1 MGRDVYKGMFGTQYE
16 SDLAKD
22 PATANAR
29 MAQIKDAIMKAIA
42 PEQTAADG
50 GQIKPYQD
58 AIMRTPPTVVVN
70 KGGDVVN
77 GGDTNVGIVGM
88 RDLSHGGM
96 RFGYR

>member
-1 MGRDVYKGMFGTQYE
+1 
-16 SDLAKD
+16 
-22 PATANAR
+22 
-29 MAQIKDAIMKAIA
+29 
-42 PEQTAADG
+42 
-50 GQIKPYQD
+50 
-58 AIMRTPPTVVVN
+58 MRTPPTVVVN